1 MISADPM
8 GNVDVTVDPVLERR
22 DREAW
27 VEGHAWE
34 DVVCLLE
41 EVLAIANCQS
51 RESVLRTDQ
60 RTRWTRV

>member
-1 MISADPM
+1 M
-8 GNVDVTVDPVLERR
+8 GNVDVTVGPVLDRR
-22 DREAW
+22 DREAC
-27 VEGHAWE
+27 VGRHAWE

-41 EVLAIANCQS
+41 EVLAIVNCQS